1 MELSAFLAK
10 LFGVYLL
17 MVSAL
22 WALRGEAFADVLE
35 EFFAQRALVFFS
47 GLLALAVGIAMVV
60 SHSVWELSWRG
71 AITLIGYVSV
81 AKGIARIAFPDKLP
95 KVASRAIRCPGKWVW
110 IAITLAIGAWLA
122 WAGFA
127 GG

>member
-17 MVSAL
+17 VVSAL
-22 WALRGEAFADVLE
+22 WTVRAKAFADVLE
-35 EFFAQRALVFFS
+35 DFFAQRALVFFS
-47 GLLALAVGIAMVV
+47 GLLALAVGIAMAV

-71 AITLIGYVSV
+71 AITLIGYLSI
-81 AKGIARIAFPDKLP
+81 AKGIARIAFPEKLP
-95 KVASRAIRCPGKWVW
+95 KVASRAIRGPGKWVW
-110 IAITLAIGAWLA
+110 IAISSTLGAWLV

>member
-1 MELSAFLAK
+1 MELSVFLAK
-10 LFGVYLL
+10 LFGVYL
-17 MVSAL
+17 MVLSVL
-22 WALRGEAFADVLE
+22 CALRGELFAEVIED
-35 EFFAQRALVFFS
+35 FFTQRALVFFS

-95 KVASRAIRCPGKWVW
+95 KVASRAIRGPGKWVW
-110 IAITLAIGAWLA
+110 IAITLAFGAWLA